1 LISGAGSLL
10 LDELLFDEDEPRP
23 MAVNFDEKR
32 VSPWR
37 APIERQLGIAE
48 LTVRTFYETA
58 GVVKIFVFAFAFVFS
73 LLALLFLP
81 LLLPVLVCCIHL
93 GLLSAL

>member
-1 LISGAGSLL
+1 MVEPDEMVPTLGRKARLNSPTQKVQSLRRSSEAYL
-10 LDELLFDEDEPRP
+10 
-23 MAVNFDEKR
+23 
-32 VSPWR
+32 R
-37 APIERQLGIAE
+37 A
-48 LTVRTFYETA
+48 FYETA

-93 GLLSAL
+93 GLLSALWVNRLLGSVPGGVR